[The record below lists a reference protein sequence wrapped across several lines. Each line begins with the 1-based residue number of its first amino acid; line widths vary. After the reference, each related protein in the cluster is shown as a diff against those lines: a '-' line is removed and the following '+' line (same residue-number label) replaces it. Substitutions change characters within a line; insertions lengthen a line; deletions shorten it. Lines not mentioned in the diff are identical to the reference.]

1 MKQEFTWHALENAGT
16 PSRAAR
22 LMDLVTE
29 YFAYVGIIGVA
40 VCVAVMTLAFSAA
53 VGVQLLDKVAKPG
66 FFETEMQRAPPA
78 TKAPA
83 VQPFAPAEFAM
94 MPGPVPLRMKDDVIS
109 SNY

>member
-1 MKQEFTWHALENAGT
+1 MKQEFTWHALENAET

-22 LMDLVTE
+22 LMDL
-29 YFAYVGIIGVA
+29 
-40 VCVAVMTLAFSAA
+40 MTLAFSAA

-78 TKAPA
+78 RAPA

-94 MPGPVPLRMKDDVIS
+94 MPGPVPLRMKHDVIS

>member
-16 PSRAAR
+16 PSRAPR

-29 YFAYVGIIGVA
+29 YFAHVGIIGVA

-66 FFETEMQRAPPA
+66 FFETEMQRASPA
-78 TKAPA
+78 TKAPT

>member
-66 FFETEMQRAPPA
+66 FFETEMQRASPA
-78 TKAPA
+78 TKAPT